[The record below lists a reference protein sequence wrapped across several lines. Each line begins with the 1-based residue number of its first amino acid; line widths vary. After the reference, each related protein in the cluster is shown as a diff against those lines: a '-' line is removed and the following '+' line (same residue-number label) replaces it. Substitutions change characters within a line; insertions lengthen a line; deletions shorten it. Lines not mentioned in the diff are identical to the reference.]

1 MSRLLRD
8 SDIVPGA
15 VAVAVLLLV
24 QFLLDLPLLAGLGI
38 AVAVYL
44 GVRLL
49 MPEEDPEIAPGVRRS
64 QLVTGLAAMEQRLVR
79 VTQLGGGV
87 VKPDVRQRVDSLI
100 ATSGR
105 VIAHVR
111 QDPADLPVAR
121 PLLELYLD
129 STAGILTNYVHLSSR
144 PVASA
149 EEPLAKVETES
160 VPLLEAKVTELYE
173 QLQRE
178 EVVALSVDSELVEFR
193 TRGIT

>member
-1 MSRLLRD
+1 MARLLRD
-8 SDIVPGA
+8 TDLVPGA
-15 VAVAVLLLV
+15 AAVAVLLVV
-24 QFLLDLPLLAGLGI
+24 QFVLGLPLLVGLGI
-38 AVAVYL
+38 SVAVYL

-49 MPEEDPEIAPGVRRS
+49 LPEADPEIAPGVRRS
-64 QLVTGLAAMEQRLVR
+64 QFVTGLAALEQRLVR

-87 VKPDVRQRVDSLI
+87 VKPDVRRRVDSLI

-111 QDPADLPVAR
+111 EDPADLPIAR

-129 STAGILTNYVHLSSR
+129 STHSILTNYVRLSSR
-144 PVASA
+144 GVASA
-149 EEPLAKVETES
+149 EEPLAKAENEA
-160 VPLLEAKVTELYE
+160 VPLLEAKVTELYD

>member
-1 MSRLLRD
+1 MTGLLRD
-8 SDIVPGA
+8 TDLVPGV
-15 VAVAVLLLV
+15 VAVAALLV
-24 QFLLDLPLLAGLGI
+24 VQFVLGLPLLAGLGI
-38 AVAVYL
+38 AAAVYL

-49 MPEEDPEIAPGVRRS
+49 LPEADPEVAPGVRRS
-64 QLVTGLAAMEQRLVR
+64 QLVNGLAALEQRLVR

-87 VKPDVRQRVDSLI
+87 VKPDVRRRVDSLI

-105 VIAHVR
+105 VIAHLREV
-111 QDPADLPVAR
+111 PADLLVAR

-129 STAGILTNYVHLSSR
+129 STAGILTNYVRLSSR

-149 EEPLAKVETES
+149 EEPLSKAENEA
-160 VPLLEAKVTELYE
+160 VPLLESKVTELYD

>member
-1 MSRLLRD
+1 MARLLRD
-8 SDIVPGA
+8 TDLVPGV
-15 VAVAVLLLV
+15 VAVAVLLVV
-24 QFLLDLPLLAGLGI
+24 QFVLGLPLLAGLGI
-38 AVAVYL
+38 AAAVYL

-49 MPEEDPEIAPGVRRS
+49 LPDADPEVAPGVRRS
-64 QLVTGLAAMEQRLVR
+64 ELVNGLAAMEQRLVR

-87 VKPDVRQRVDSLI
+87 VKPDVRRRVDSLI

-111 QDPADLPVAR
+111 EDPADLPVAR

-129 STAGILTNYVHLSSR
+129 STHSILSNYVRLSSR
-144 PVASA
+144 AVASA
-149 EEPLAKVETES
+149 EAPLAKAETEA
-160 VPLLEAKVTELYE
+160 VPLLEAKVTELYD

>member
-1 MSRLLRD
+1 MARLLRD
-8 SDIVPGA
+8 SDLVPGV
-15 VAVAVLLLV
+15 VAVAVLLVV
-24 QFLLDLPLLAGLGI
+24 QFVLGLPLLAGLGI
-38 AVAVYL
+38 AAAVYL

-49 MPEEDPEIAPGVRRS
+49 LPDADPEVAPGVRRS
-64 QLVTGLAAMEQRLVR
+64 QLVTGLAALEQRLVR

-87 VKPDVRQRVDSLI
+87 VKPDVRRRVDSLI

-111 QDPADLPVAR
+111 EDPADLPVAR

-129 STAGILTNYVHLSSR
+129 STAAILTNYVHLSSR

-149 EEPLAKVETES
+149 EEPLSKAENEA
-160 VPLLEAKVTELYE
+160 VPLLESKVAELYD